1 MHDVA
6 RVLVVSPNPCFD
18 RTLWVDELTPGT
30 VSRPR
35 RAAGTAGGKGV
46 NVARTLRD
54 LGCPGVVLALLPADG
69 AERFE
74 ALLRAEGLVLVALK
88 APGEVRSATIVLE
101 DDGRATVLN
110 EPGPELDPAVRD
122 RLVASV
128 RTELATGHRGLACSG
143 SLPPGLPA
151 DTYAALVA
159 TAREQGV
166 VSVVDAAREVLAA
179 TLPAGPDLVTP
190 NLAEAEGLV
199 TGQVT
204 EPVAAVGDTAAQVAD
219 RAVDAAR
226 SLVEQGARRALVTVG
241 AQGAAFVDGSA
252 VHWLTAPVVEPANP
266 IGAGD
271 ALVGGVL
278 AALEQGA
285 PDTDW
290 LPVVR
295 HGISVASAAVEHP
308 RAGRVDPQRVAALE
322 AAGTPAR

>member
-1 MHDVA
+1 MDYVA

-18 RTLWVDELTPGT
+18 RTLRVDELTPGT
-30 VSRPR
+30 VSRPGG
-35 RAAGTAGGKGV
+35 AVVTAGGKGV
-46 NVARTLRD
+46 NVVRTLRD
-54 LGCPGVVLALLPADG
+54 LGCPGLLLALLPADG
-69 AERFE
+69 ADRFE
-74 ALLRAEGLVLVALK
+74 ALLHAEGLPVVALK
-88 APGEVRSATIVLE
+88 TPGELRSATIVLE

-128 RTELATGHRGLACSG
+128 RTELASGHRGLACAG
-143 SLPPGLPA
+143 SLPPGLPV
-151 DTYAALVA
+151 DTYSGLVT
-159 TAREQGV
+159 TARAQGV

-199 TGQVT
+199 TGRVT
-204 EPVAAVGDTAAQVAD
+204 ELVASGDQAALLAD
-219 RAVDAAR
+219 RAADAAR

-241 AQGAAFVDGSA
+241 AHGAAFADGSA
-252 VHWLTAPVVEPANP
+252 VHWLTAPVVESANP

-278 AALEQGA
+278 AALEHGA
-285 PDTDW
+285 PEPDW

-308 RAGRVDPQRVAALE
+308 RAGRVDPKRVAALE
-322 AAGTPAR
+322 SAGTPT

>member
-1 MHDVA
+1 MDYVA

-18 RTLWVDELTPGT
+18 RTLRVDELTPGT
-30 VSRPR
+30 VSRPGG
-35 RAAGTAGGKGV
+35 AVVTAGGKGV
-46 NVARTLRD
+46 NVVRTLRD
-54 LGCPGVVLALLPADG
+54 LGCPGLLLALLPADG
-69 AERFE
+69 ADRFE
-74 ALLRAEGLVLVALK
+74 ALLHAEGLPVVALK
-88 APGEVRSATIVLE
+88 TPGELRSATIVLE

-110 EPGPELDPAVRD
+110 EPGPVLDPAVRD

-128 RTELATGHRGLACSG
+128 RTELASGHRGLACSG
-143 SLPPGLPA
+143 SLPPGLPL
-151 DTYAALVA
+151 DMYSGLVA
-159 TAREQGV
+159 SARAQGV

-204 EPVAAVGDTAAQVAD
+204 EPVTAGDPAVLVAD

-226 SLVEQGARRALVTVG
+226 SLVEHGARRALVTVG
-241 AQGAAFVDGSA
+241 AHGAAFADGSA

-278 AALEQGA
+278 AALEHGA
-285 PDTDW
+285 PEPDW

-322 AAGTPAR
+322 SAGTPT